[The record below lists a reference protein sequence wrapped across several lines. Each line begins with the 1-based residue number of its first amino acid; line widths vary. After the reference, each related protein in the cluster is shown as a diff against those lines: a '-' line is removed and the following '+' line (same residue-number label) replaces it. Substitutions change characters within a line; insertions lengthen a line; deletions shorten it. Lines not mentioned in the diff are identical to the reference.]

1 MTEIKD
7 LNVKLSI
14 ENFNMEDYAD
24 DEFAIAKVDFLSTN
38 HNTHKLDI
46 SEEVLKKYAKTVLGK
61 WLVAEYDTFYQ
72 DVTTHTDNQQIFG
85 IFPLEQEVEFREEN
99 DVIIASAMAV
109 ISKIYSQKLYNLFK
123 DEDTYK
129 DVSVEMVVTGEE
141 LDDEHIDVQKFNIA
155 GVTVLGKSLGQDV
168 HGACPDA
175 RMNLVRFSQEDAN
188 NFYTNRNDS
197 FAELQRFSEE
207 RRKCMAEIKYKVNKT
222 KLTDTPWGDVDKTE
236 MRNKIMEASNKATLA
251 KSVYMLVEKGWEDAP
266 SEHLKYPVMEL
277 VGDTFYYNRN
287 GLSTA
292 LAYAKQEGEEKVVAK
307 IEKIYDKFDL
317 DKETKKKEEMAMKNT
332 EIEFSAVNLDDMWGK
347 FVRTVSKKL
356 GYDFYVENLYEEDNQ
371 KFGIIKDY
379 DGNLYRV
386 DYSYTEEGLTLA
398 DEIQKVAVDFVPT
411 EKTVKFSEPTDVNK
425 YVRFEETEKDE
436 DKVETKDDDDDKAD
450 DKDEKLA
457 EALLKCS
464 ELEKQLEEKDNIIM
478 EKDKLIEELESFKTD
493 VENKDKMAQI
503 DSVMEEVDSYL
514 DGATYKEFKE
524 EGMACELASLDN
536 WANKVK
542 AYCFAKMSENESAK
556 PFRYTNFPV
565 EKQTEGSVWDRL

>member
-1 MTEIKD
+1 
-7 LNVKLSI
+7 
-14 ENFNMEDYAD
+14 MEDYAD

-46 SEEVLKKYAKTVLGK
+46 SEEVLKKYAETVLGK

-85 IFPLEQEVEFREEN
+85 MFPLEQEVEFREEN

-123 DEDTYK
+123 DEDTHK
-129 DVSVEMVVTGEE
+129 DVSVEMVITGEE
-141 LDDEHIDVQKFNIA
+141 LDNEHIDVQKFNIA

-168 HGACPDA
+168 HGSCPDA
-175 RMNLVRFSQEDAN
+175 RMNLVRFSQENAN
-188 NFYTNRNDS
+188 IFYTNRNDS

-207 RRKCMAEIKYKVNKT
+207 RRKCMAETKYKVNKT
-222 KLTDTPWGDVDKTE
+222 KLKDTPWGDVDKTE
-236 MRNKIMEASNKATLA
+236 MRNKIMEANNKATLV

-332 EIEFSAVNLDDMWGK
+332 EIEFSAVNLSDMWGK
-347 FVRTVSKKL
+347 FARVLSKKL
-356 GYDFYVENLYEEDNQ
+356 GHDFYIQDLYEEDNQ

-398 DEIQKVAVDFVPT
+398 DEIQKVEVDFVPT
-411 EKTVKFSEPTDVNK
+411 EKAVKFAEPTDVNK
-425 YVRFEETEKDE
+425 YVRFEQTEEKH
-436 DKVETKDDDDDKAD
+436 
-450 DKDEKLA
+450 EKLA
-457 EALLKCS
+457 EALLKCT
-464 ELEKQLEEKDNIIM
+464 ELEKKLEEKDNIIM

-493 VENKDKMAQI
+493 VENKDKVAQI

-536 WANKVK
+536 WANKVR
-542 AYCFAKMSENESAK
+542 AYCFTKMSENESAK

-565 EKQTEGSVWDRL
+565 KKQTEGSVWDRL

>member
-1 MTEIKD
+1 MVTKIKD
-7 LNVKLSI
+7 LSVKLSI

-46 SEEVLKKYAKTVLGK
+46 SEEVLKKYAETVLGK

-85 IFPLEQEVEFREEN
+85 MFPLEQEVEFREEN

-123 DEDTYK
+123 DEDTHK
-129 DVSVEMVVTGEE
+129 DVSVEMVITGEE
-141 LDDEHIDVQKFNIA
+141 LDNEHIDVQKFNIA

-168 HGACPDA
+168 HGSCPDA
-175 RMNLVRFSQEDAN
+175 RMNLVRFSQENAN
-188 NFYTNRNDS
+188 IFYTNRNDS

-207 RRKCMAEIKYKVNKT
+207 RRKCMAETKYKVNKT
-222 KLTDTPWGDVDKTE
+222 KLKDTPWGDVDKTE
-236 MRNKIMEASNKATLA
+236 MRNKIMEANNKATLV

-332 EIEFSAVNLDDMWGK
+332 EIEFSAVNLSDMWGK
-347 FVRTVSKKL
+347 FARVLSKKL
-356 GYDFYVENLYEEDNQ
+356 GHDFYIQDLYEEDNQ

-398 DEIQKVAVDFVPT
+398 DEIQKVEVDFVPT
-411 EKTVKFSEPTDVNK
+411 EKAVKFAEPTDVNK
-425 YVRFEETEKDE
+425 YVRFEQTEEKH
-436 DKVETKDDDDDKAD
+436 
-450 DKDEKLA
+450 EKLA
-457 EALLKCS
+457 EALLKCT
-464 ELEKQLEEKDNIIM
+464 ELEKKLEEKDNIIM

-493 VENKDKMAQI
+493 VENKDKVAQI

-536 WANKVK
+536 WANKVR
-542 AYCFAKMSENESAK
+542 AYCFTKMSENESAK

-565 EKQTEGSVWDRL
+565 KKQTEGSVWDRL

>member
-1 MTEIKD
+1 
-7 LNVKLSI
+7 
-14 ENFNMEDYAD
+14 MEDYAD

-46 SEEVLKKYAKTVLGK
+46 SEEVLKKYAETVLGK

-85 IFPLEQEVEFREEN
+85 MFPLEQEVEFREEN

-123 DEDTYK
+123 DEDTHK
-129 DVSVEMVVTGEE
+129 DVSVEMVITGEE
-141 LDDEHIDVQKFNIA
+141 LDNEHIDVQKFNIA

-168 HGACPDA
+168 HGSCPDA
-175 RMNLVRFSQEDAN
+175 RMNLVRFSQENAN
-188 NFYTNRNDS
+188 IFYTNRNDS

-207 RRKCMAEIKYKVNKT
+207 RRKCMAETKYKVNKT
-222 KLTDTPWGDVDKTE
+222 KLKDTPWGDVDKTE
-236 MRNKIMEASNKATLA
+236 MRNKIMEANNKATLV

-332 EIEFSAVNLDDMWGK
+332 EIEFSAVNLTDMWGK
-347 FVRTVSKKL
+347 FARVLSKKL
-356 GYDFYVENLYEEDNQ
+356 GHDFYIQDLYEEDNQ

-398 DEIQKVAVDFVPT
+398 DEIQKVEVDFVPT
-411 EKTVKFSEPTDVNK
+411 EKAVKFAEPTDVNK
-425 YVRFEETEKDE
+425 YVRFEQTEEKH
-436 DKVETKDDDDDKAD
+436 
-450 DKDEKLA
+450 EKLA
-457 EALLKCS
+457 EALLKCT
-464 ELEKQLEEKDNIIM
+464 ELEKKLEEKDNIIM

-493 VENKDKMAQI
+493 VENKDKVAQI

-536 WANKVK
+536 WANKVR
-542 AYCFAKMSENESAK
+542 AYCFTKMSENESAK

-565 EKQTEGSVWDRL
+565 KNQTEGSVWDRL